1 MSMQRGEIS
10 SLISL
15 LDDKDSE
22 VAQAAMSRLCSKGE
36 GVIPEL
42 ERAWQECM
50 DELPLV
56 RIEHIIAQIQSSV
69 TLQKLKE
76 WVESGA
82 ADLFQGAYYM
92 AKLVHCDI
100 ACEPLA
106 QTLSSICQA
115 IWVEFNSYLTAL
127 EKVNII
133 NHILFNTYGFRNNG
147 MQPNAAPELFLIDN
161 LLQNKMGNSVAL
173 STLYLCIAEQLKL
186 PIKGL
191 NMPHGIML
199 AYLDEYGEEGQSL
212 FYIYPFFHG
221 QVLGR
226 QQVELIV
233 NRNLI
238 GESYQHHYLHTCSN
252 QVYVCRLAE
261 SLRDAFAHVGQ
272 REPLAKIASA
282 IEILS
287 KGAAT
292 KRPG

>member
-1 MSMQRGEIS
+1 MQRGEIS

-36 GVIPEL
+36 TVIPDL
-42 ERAWQECM
+42 ERAWQACIE
-50 DELPLV
+50 ELPLM

-76 WVESGA
+76 WVDAGA
-82 ADLFQGAYYM
+82 TDLFHGACCM
-92 AKLVHCDI
+92 AKLMHCDTS
-100 ACEPLA
+100 CELLA
-106 QTLSSICQA
+106 QTLSDICKA
-115 IWVEFNSYLTAL
+115 IWVEFNSDLTAL

-133 NHILFNTYGFRNNG
+133 NHILFNTYQFRNN
-147 MQPNAAPELFLIDN
+147 AAHPDSSPELFFIDN
-161 LLQNKMGNSVAL
+161 LLQNKVGNSVAL
-173 STLYLCIAEQLKL
+173 STLYLCVAEKLEL

-199 AYLDEYGEEGQSL
+199 AYLDEYCDNKQSL
-212 FYIYPFFHG
+212 FYIYPFFRG

-238 GESYQHHYLHTCSN
+238 GANFHHHYLHTCSN
-252 QVYVCRLAE
+252 RLYMLRLAE
-261 SLRDAFAHVGQ
+261 ALRDAFARAGQ
-272 REPLAKIASA
+272 QGPLEKINAA
-282 IEILS
+282 IAILS

-292 KRPG
+292 KSEG